1 MLPKGANVKLKNI
14 EDKKLVYLATLKG
27 NLEILKYFHDKR
39 LSLSDAD
46 WDGNTPLIVASKKG
60 FFKGALVK

>member
-46 WDGNTPLIVASKKG
+46 
-60 FFKGALVK
+60 